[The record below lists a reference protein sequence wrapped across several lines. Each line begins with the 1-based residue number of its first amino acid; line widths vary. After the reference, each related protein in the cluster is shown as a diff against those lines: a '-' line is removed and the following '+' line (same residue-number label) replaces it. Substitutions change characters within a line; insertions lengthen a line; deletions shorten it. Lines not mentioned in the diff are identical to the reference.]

1 MMSSHSRILANLSSK
16 ENMSPRRKV
25 GSRSSEEAFSSTNP
39 ENASKRRTVDSFM
52 LPKTKSLFSS
62 KSTNKGAIKKQ
73 TSIKN
78 YYKEGLKEKSENVM
92 TIFDENNKNTKKKT
106 SNKEDD
112 AFSMMCSEEAP
123 EKYWEL
129 LAEERRKGLESA
141 LKENKEL
148 ADEIRAKDETIL
160 ELRTEVSELKE
171 TAKHAEYLATVL
183 EELGKESNVAV
194 SEDESSDDETDEEN
208 EVFDEKDIS
217 VSYPTQSD
225 DADKENEKSEPS
237 DENDPPILDPE
248 LNLDENKD
256 IESEGLPESQQALD
270 EKVDMPKE
278 LDPSVS
284 NPGQNFDDNK
294 DIDQRLPPKSQ
305 QASSETLDI
314 PKELDQN
321 YESDAECS
329 VKTNSNLS
337 PDNDSESGGEAI
349 PDSL

>member
-16 ENMSPRRKV
+16 ENMSPRRK
-25 GSRSSEEAFSSTNP
+25 RSSEEAFSSTNP

-73 TSIKN
+73 TSIKT
-78 YYKEGLKEKSENVM
+78 YYKEGLKEKSKNVM

-106 SNKEDD
+106 SNNEDD

-148 ADEIRAKDETIL
+148 ADEIRVKDETIL

-194 SEDESSDDETDEEN
+194 SEDESSDDET
-208 EVFDEKDIS
+208 EKDIS
-217 VSYPTQSD
+217 VSYPTQID

>member
-73 TSIKN
+73 TSIKT
-78 YYKEGLKEKSENVM
+78 YYKEGLKEKSKNVM

-106 SNKEDD
+106 SNNEDD

-148 ADEIRAKDETIL
+148 ADEIRVKDETIL

-183 EELGKESNVAV
+183 EELGKESNVA
-194 SEDESSDDETDEEN
+194 DESSDDET
-208 EVFDEKDIS
+208 EKDIS
-217 VSYPTQSD
+217 VSYPTQID